1 MSKSKLKSA
10 LFSINECIKD
20 LKIYSHA
27 SKADTRHILN
37 RCIKD
42 LHDQG
47 FMITHV
53 KGLKSKHIYVL
64 VEYWKKQGKNPAT
77 IKNYMSKLRKL
88 SIWLNKPELIK
99 RSNDHYQI
107 DKRNYIP
114 TQNKAIF
121 SVDFSKCEE
130 PMIRLSLEAQYLFGL
145 RREESMKLII
155 SEAWRGERLILKPSW
170 TKGGI
175 GRAIDITGNEQK
187 EWLEKA
193 ITQVPPGQSLIPK
206 EKTYKQ
212 YLRKYQTE
220 TEKLGLK
227 NCHGLRHAYAQKR
240 YHEITSQLSS
250 DKQPYMCP
258 IEGGKPTK
266 HLSCSE
272 KAIDLEARG
281 IISRELGH
289 LRLSITK
296 SYCG

>member
-10 LFSINECIKD
+10 LFSINECINE
-20 LKIYSHA
+20 LNVYSHA

-42 LHDQG
+42 LHEQG
-47 FMITHV
+47 FMVAHI

-64 VEYWKKQGKNPAT
+64 VQYWKKQGKTPAT

-99 RSNDHYQI
+99 PSNDHYQI

-114 TQNKAIF
+114 TYNKAIT
-121 SVDFSKCEE
+121 DINFSKCEE

-145 RREESMKLII
+145 RREESMKLVI
-155 SEAWRGERLILKPSW
+155 SEAWRGDRLILKPSW

-175 GRAIDITGNEQK
+175 GRAIDITNKEQK

-193 ITQVPPGQSLIPK
+193 IKQIPHGHSLIPK
-206 EKTYKQ
+206 NKTYKQ
-212 YLRKYQTE
+212 YLRQYQTE

-240 YHEITSQLSS
+240 YHDITSQLSP
-250 DKQPYMCP
+250 DKQPFKCP
-258 IEGGKPTK
+258 IEGGKPSK
-266 HLSCSE
+266 YLSQSE
-272 KAIDLEARG
+272 KAIDREARE
-281 IISRELGH
+281 IISRNLGH
-289 LRLSITK
+289 SRVSITK
-296 SYCG
+296 SYLG

>member
-20 LKIYSHA
+20 LTIYSHA

-47 FMITHV
+47 FMVAHV

-107 DKRNYIP
+107 DKRNYLP
-114 TQNKAIF
+114 THNKAIF
-121 SVDFSKCEE
+121 SVDFSKCAE

-145 RREESMKLII
+145 RREESMKLVI
-155 SEAWRGERLILKPSW
+155 SEAWRGERLILKSSW

-175 GRAIDITGNEQK
+175 GRAIDITSNEQK

-193 ITQVPPGQSLIPK
+193 ITQVPHGQSLIPK

-240 YHEITSQLSS
+240 YHEITYQLSP

-258 IEGGKPTK
+258 IEGGKPSK
-266 HLSCSE
+266 YLSRSE
-272 KAIDLEARG
+272 KTIDLEARG

-289 LRLSITK
+289 SRLSITK

>member
-10 LFSINECIKD
+10 LFSINECVKE
-20 LKIYSHA
+20 LNVYSHA

-47 FMITHV
+47 FMVAHV

-88 SIWLNKPELIK
+88 SIWINKPELIK
-99 RSNDHYQI
+99 PSNDQYKI
-107 DKRNYIP
+107 DKRNYVP
-114 TQNKAIF
+114 THNKAITN
-121 SVDFSKCEE
+121 VDFSKCEN
-130 PMIRLSLEAQYLFGL
+130 PMIRLSLEAQCLFGL
-145 RREESMKLII
+145 RREESMKLVI
-155 SEAWRGERLILKPSW
+155 SEAWRGDRLILKPSW

-175 GRAIDITGNEQK
+175 GRSIDITNNEQK

-193 ITQVPPGQSLIPK
+193 IKRVPHGHSLIPK
-206 EKTYKQ
+206 GKTYKQ
-212 YLRKYQTE
+212 YLRQYQTE

-240 YHEITSQLSS
+240 YHEITSQLSP

-258 IEGGKPTK
+258 IEGGKPSK
-266 HLSCSE
+266 FLSPSE

-289 LRLSITK
+289 SRISITK
-296 SYCG
+296 NYLK